1 MYRPR
6 GTESSNLEDANPS
19 WFAFDDDAF
28 GLQDVPRSTTAPPN
42 MEEARQLQML
52 LDSHASSAT
61 ISAMINDIRLDE
73 HYTSFY
79 ASYQERNKLPPPN
92 LRGDM
97 KNLMVDPFG
106 NYLAQKLFERCLDAA
121 PPIKLT
127 KLLET
132 VVKHA
137 LELCN
142 DPYGNYVLQH
152 ALRRGGSDTVA
163 ASSVS
168 ASSGKMPPSL
178 LVDARFGPQEHEPC
192 FRSSFHFF
200 VGGFL
205 GCVPGLSAGCFPCFE
220 VLYNFKKIT
229 VVPTGKEF
237 VDIVLSRT
245 QRQTPT
251 VIHKG
256 NSITRIR
263 QFYMRKVKYTQQTY
277 HDKMS
282 TILTDFPKIDDIH
295 PFYEDLLNVL
305 YDKDHYKLALGQI
318 NTARNLVDKV
328 SKEYV
333 KLLKTIIVCGYPNVG
348 KSSFLNKVSRAN
360 VDVQPYAF
368 TTKSLYVGHTDYR
381 YLRWQIIDTPG
392 ILDRP
397 LEERNT
403 IEMQSIT
410 ALAHLY
416 AVALYIVD
424 VSEECGY
431 TIAQQATLFHSLKP
445 LFVNKPLVIACN
457 KTDVRKLEDLSEEDR
472 KTIDDM
478 VSAAAATEAAGA
490 EPTQDMKDGCFV
502 SMSTLT
508 DERVMDVKQLACE
521 KLLTRRVAQKL
532 NTRKANHMENRAY
545 VAMPRNRDAVERVP
559 MEHPALAGDGKQR
572 KVTYPQKGARSIN
585 GAFDEPLYVS
595 HDLEVQEWKGDIVP
609 EIMDGKNI
617 ADFVDPEIDAR
628 LAQLEE
634 EEEEAARRLEEMGDM
649 EDDEDPM
656 TAEQLETLNK
666 IRVRKAKA
674 IADHRANKATGRNR
688 SDIPRTAAG
697 ARRASR
703 PGRDEDAEDR
713 GRKRKR
719 SLSRVRAESMEGQ
732 EVEVKRQHSSRSRS
746 RSRGASVH
754 YEVQPGEGFKDKVQ
768 KMKAQIFADKAQRKR
783 NKQARKGPIPKE
795 DLNFHL
801 RHVQAGDVSSKH
813 RYCIKYN
820 IEEEVVVR
828 NPAYPRGPEFISKR
842 AVAKGERFITRD
854 ALVDGKQRVACANAL
869 GVDVCLMM
877 EMHDKRFDIHM
888 EISGVDIGQPLMDI
902 AHDDIPYV
910 NA

>member
-1 MYRPR
+1 MGDVEEERA
-6 GTESSNLEDANPS
+6 DA
-19 WFAFDDDAF
+19 
-28 GLQDVPRSTTAPPN
+28 
-42 MEEARQLQML
+42 M
-52 LDSHASSAT
+52 
-61 ISAMINDIRLDE
+61 
-73 HYTSFY
+73 
-79 ASYQERNKLPPPN
+79 
-92 LRGDM
+92 
-97 KNLMVDPFG
+97 
-106 NYLAQKLFERCLDAA
+106 
-121 PPIKLT
+121 
-127 KLLET
+127 
-132 VVKHA
+132 
-137 LELCN
+137 
-142 DPYGNYVLQH
+142 
-152 ALRRGGSDTVA
+152 RRTN
-163 ASSVS
+163 
-168 ASSGKMPPSL
+168 
-178 LVDARFGPQEHEPC
+178 R
-192 FRSSFHFF
+192 
-200 VGGFL
+200 
-205 GCVPGLSAGCFPCFE
+205 
-220 VLYNFKKIT
+220 YNFKKIT

-282 TILTDFPKIDDIH
+282 VILTDFPKIDDIH

-328 SKEYV
+328 AKEYV
-333 KLLKTIIVCGYPNVG
+333 KLLKYGDSLYRCKQLKRAALGRMCTIVKKLGPSFAYLEQVRQHMSRLPSIDPNTRTIIVCGYPNVG

-368 TTKSLYVGHTDYR
+368 TTKSLFVGHTDYR

-445 LFVNKPLVIACN
+445 LFVNKPLVVACN
-457 KTDVRKLEDLSEEDR
+457 KTDVRRLEDLSEEDR

-478 VSAAAATEAAGA
+478 VAAAAATEAAGA
-490 EPTQDMKDGCFV
+490 DPTQDMKDGCFV
-502 SMSTLT
+502 TMSTLT
-508 DERVMDVKQLACE
+508 DDRVMDVKQLACE

-545 VAMPRNRDAVERVP
+545 VAVPRNRDAVERVP
-559 MEHPALAGDGKQR
+559 MEHPARSGIGKQT

-585 GAFDEPLYVS
+585 GAFDEPLHVS
-595 HDLEVQEWKGDIVP
+595 HDLEVPEWKGDIIP

-634 EEEEAARRLEEMGDM
+634 EEEEASRRLEEMGDM
-649 EDDEDPM
+649 EEEDPM

-666 IRVRKAKA
+666 IKIRKAKA
-674 IADHRANKATGRNR
+674 IAEHRANKSTGRNR
-688 SDIPRTAAG
+688 SDIPRTAPV

-703 PGRDEDAEDR
+703 PGRDEEEEDR

-719 SLSRVRAESMEGQ
+719 SLSRAGVESVEGQ
-732 EVEVKRQHSSRSRS
+732 EIAVKRQHSSRSRS
-746 RSRGASVH
+746 RSRGASVN

-783 NKQARKGPIPKE
+783 NKQARKGEGDRHIP
-795 DLNFHL
+795 DLKPKHL
-801 RHVQAGDVSSKH
+801 FSGK
-813 RYCIKYN
+813 
-820 IEEEVVVR
+820 
-828 NPAYPRGPEFISKR
+828 RGI
-842 AVAKGERFITRD
+842 
-854 ALVDGKQRVACANAL
+854 GKTDR
-869 GVDVCLMM
+869 
-877 EMHDKRFDIHM
+877 R
-888 EISGVDIGQPLMDI
+888 
-902 AHDDIPYV
+902 
-910 NA
+910 